1 MIRAHISP
9 VRGDFWWGRGD
20 LNPGPRTPQA
30 RILDQ
35 TGPRPRRTE
44 LRAFAPKILF
54 VLPKLKA
61 AGLADSSILSRY
73 AFLV

>member
-1 MIRAHISP
+1 MLDTSESP
-9 VRGDFWWGRGD
+9 DAKKGGVAGEITVGV
-20 LNPGPRTPQA
+20 
-30 RILDQ
+30 ILQ